1 MINSLMKSCSKI
13 NWKSILAA
21 VVIALSPM
29 TATAVTINIDVDGET
44 FSTEVGT
51 FTGTVNGV
59 AFSISTEPRDGLLL
73 GRLESRV
80 FVTELYELA
89 TATVEII
96 QEDYENLQPDTF
108 ANIRSYAEVGDIVG
122 IEPVLNPA
130 RGGVEVAH
138 FIQFDGEP
146 EMTLADFAF
155 GGLTGEREEIDTIQN
170 LGPYRLRSLF
180 TFEADQPGAA
190 SVLGDIVVRP
200 SDSPAPT
207 PLPRPPSSFPPLSG
221 SATSIPTMPLYA
233 LIVSVIGLLL
243 VGVRRLKYK

>member
-1 MINSLMKSCSKI
+1 MSDSLMKSYSKM

-21 VVIALSPM
+21 VVVALSPM
-29 TATAVTINIDVDGET
+29 AATAVTVNINADGET
-44 FSTEVGT
+44 CSTETGIFFGT
-51 FTGTVNGV
+51 CNNI
-59 AFSISTEPRDGLLL
+59 AFSVSAAARDGHLL
-73 GRLESRV
+73 GRLESTV

-89 TATVEII
+89 TVTVEII
-96 QEDYENLQPDTF
+96 QEGYEDLRPDTF
-108 ANIRSYAEVGDIVG
+108 ANILSYAEVGDIVG
-122 IEPVLNPA
+122 IEPVLNPV

-155 GGLTGEREEIDTIQN
+155 GGLTGEREEVDTIQN

-180 TFEADQPGAA
+180 TFEADRRGAA

-207 PLPRPPSSFPPLSG
+207 PLPRPPSSFG